1 MIVQA
6 ICRPVR
12 MGLLRT
18 YSQPSLYYEENLI
31 DSRKQFE
38 ATGSSG
44 FSNSVEINDINRDT
58 VCNNGSFRKPMV
70 INSIVIKY
78 NIIC

>member
-1 MIVQA
+1 
-6 ICRPVR
+6 

-18 YSQPSLYYEENLI
+18 YSQPSLYYEENLM
-31 DSRKQFE
+31 DKYSRKQFE

-58 VCNNGSFRKPMV
+58 VCNNGSFRKPLV
-70 INSIVIKY
+70 INSDVVFKY
-78 NIIC
+78 IIIC